1 MLSEIGQFG
10 LDKTHRVVIRL
21 DKTHRVVFDLF
32 TKTRERNESL
42 EVHLVQKVQKKEI
55 SLIKITKT

>member
-1 MLSEIGQFG
+1 MLSEIGQFR
-10 LDKTHRVVIRL
+10 LDRPNRVVIRL

-55 SLIKITKT
+55 SLIKITKS